1 MQGGERRQLVH
12 SKNTNEARERKKIC
26 SGRKGVIKMRKE
38 EEGKEGKGERVK
50 ERERQRYLG
59 CGKGVSR
66 TVDRSHSVVKPY
78 YPFQD
83 HLQPSLLG

>member
-1 MQGGERRQLVH
+1 
-12 SKNTNEARERKKIC
+12 
-26 SGRKGVIKMRKE
+26 MRKE
-38 EEGKEGKGERVK
+38 QEGKEGKGEGVK

-66 TVDRSHSVVKPY
+66 PVDCGRSVVKPHF
-78 YPFQD
+78 PFQD

>member
-1 MQGGERRQLVH
+1 M
-12 SKNTNEARERKKIC
+12 NEPRENKKIC
-26 SGRKGVIKMRKE
+26 SGRKGVIKMRKA

-50 ERERQRYLG
+50 ERQRQRYLG
-59 CGKGVSR
+59 CGKGVSKP
-66 TVDRSHSVVKPY
+66 VDRGRSVVKPY